1 MIYIGLYKY
10 VFCLFYFHDNVS
22 INAPLFS
29 ALNIDFPCDASLN
42 TASITDS
49 SVAVVSV
56 PQKTDQSFATIP
68 APMLSLPLFTVP
80 AQRGTYKRVESSSNS
95 ATPHIG

>member
-1 MIYIGLYKY
+1 MT
-10 VFCLFYFHDNVS
+10 DN
-22 INAPLFS
+22 
-29 ALNIDFPCDASLN
+29 
-42 TASITDS
+42 

-80 AQRGTYKRVESSSNS
+80 AHRGTYKRVESSSNS
-95 ATPHIG
+95 ATPHIGCTSPPLLVMLEYVPTNAFPAIVVR